1 MSSNSPGYNK
11 PFIEVITETLSQSF
25 HRKRLAERDSFR
37 AAFCTAFSQALLSRA
52 FFLVK

>member
-1 MSSNSPGYNK
+1 MSSSGPSYNK
-11 PFIEVITETLSQSF
+11 PFIYVIAETLSQSF

-37 AAFCTAFSQALLSRA
+37 AAIGTAFSQALLSRA